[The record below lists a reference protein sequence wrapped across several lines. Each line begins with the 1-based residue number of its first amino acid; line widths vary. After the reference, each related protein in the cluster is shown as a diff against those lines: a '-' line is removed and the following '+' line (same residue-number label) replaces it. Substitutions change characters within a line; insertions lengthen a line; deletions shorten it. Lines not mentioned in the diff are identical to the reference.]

1 MRKSLNWVPA
11 PLSGQDSWKGQ
22 GSPSLQKQL
31 GVLDWELVQALRQMP
46 CHGPLALGSDHF

>member
-46 CHGPLALGSDHF
+46 CPGP